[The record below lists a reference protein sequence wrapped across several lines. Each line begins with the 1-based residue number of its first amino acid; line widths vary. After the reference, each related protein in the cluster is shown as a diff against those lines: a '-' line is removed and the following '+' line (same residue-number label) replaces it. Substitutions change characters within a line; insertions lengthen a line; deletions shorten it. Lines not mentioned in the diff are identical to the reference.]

1 MLDIEPM
8 PMKSRLTN
16 GASQG
21 TSSPLGA
28 TSCRGGVNF
37 SVFSKH
43 ATGIELLLFDDVDDA
58 RAPRVIRIDP
68 ASNRTGYYW
77 HVLVPGVRACYELC
91 EDTAAS
97 GEHEAGE
104 SDEVQSFQG
113 FRQSFIVPGEAT
125 EPGSPGEEPF
135 HNPSTR

>member
-1 MLDIEPM
+1 M
-8 PMKSRLTN
+8 PSTSSRLLYAGWGRIPIGQKVVAMT
-16 GASQG
+16 GA
-21 TSSPLGA
+21 PLPLNRQEMRAQWQLGQLP
-28 TSCRGGVNF
+28 CRP
-37 SVFSKH
+37 
-43 ATGIELLLFDDVDDA
+43 L
-58 RAPRVIRIDP
+58 
-68 ASNRTGYYW
+68 
-77 HVLVPGVRACYELC
+77 RACYELC